1 MEPEKQEETT
11 PEVYDEALL
20 TTVDNEWDPFDN
32 FSEWYSRDLQLARQ
46 QNRRPCCGYLAIIA
60 ACSDDISDN
69 EFNQVMNDAI
79 DEIVELDLSG
89 TFKKVTRKPQNKV
102 VEAS

>member
-1 MEPEKQEETT
+1 MDSIK
-11 PEVYDEALL
+11 EAML
-20 TTVDNEWDPFDN
+20 TTIDNEWDPFDN
-32 FSEWYSRDLQLARQ
+32 FSEWYSRDLELARQ
-46 QNRRPCCGYLAIIA
+46 QNRRSAAGYLAIIA
-60 ACSDDISDN
+60 ANSDDVSDN

-89 TFKKVTRKPQNKV
+89 TFKKVTREPRETF

>member
-1 MEPEKQEETT
+1 MDSVQE
-11 PEVYDEALL
+11 AML
-20 TTVDNEWDPFDN
+20 TTTDNEWDPFEN
-32 FSEWYSRDLQLARQ
+32 FSEWYSRDLELARQ
-46 QNRRPCCGYLAIIA
+46 QNRRSASGYLAIIA
-60 ACSDDISDN
+60 ANSDDVSDN

-89 TFKKVTRKPQNKV
+89 TFKKVTREPKETF

>member
-1 MEPEKQEETT
+1 MDSVQE
-11 PEVYDEALL
+11 AML
-20 TTVDNEWDPFDN
+20 TTTDNEWDPFDN
-32 FSEWYSRDLQLARQ
+32 FAEWYSRDLELARQ
-46 QNRRPCCGYLAIIA
+46 QNRRSASGYLAIIA
-60 ACSDDISDN
+60 ANSDDVSDN

-89 TFKKVTRKPQNKV
+89 TFKKVTREAKETF

>member
-1 MEPEKQEETT
+1 MNEFQE
-11 PEVYDEALL
+11 AML

-32 FSEWYSRDLQLARQ
+32 FAEWYSRDLELARQ
-46 QNRRPCCGYLAIIA
+46 QNRRPSSGYLAIIA
-60 ACSDDISDN
+60 ACSDDLSEN

-89 TFKKVTRKPQNKV
+89 TFKKVTRKPNPEYVK
-102 VEAS
+102 AS